1 MAVISFSASGARL
14 PAFRDTLRCRGIACK
29 NQQIRGN
36 AFYAEISAAEE
47 KRLSALAAEYGVT
60 LEIRRRR
67 GLRYP
72 LLPYRRRC
80 GIIAGLLCGGLL
92 LYRCNAT
99 VREIRITGNAQISET
114 ELREALAVLGVKE
127 GVPFRGL
134 RYAWLEQRMCLAVSD
149 IEWIT
154 LRKEGGRLV
163 VDLTEERKPPPMET
177 GRTPCNY
184 VAAVPAEITA
194 MDVQNGFAAVKI
206 GDTVKPGDLL
216 ISGVQTDECGVSK
229 WCRAAGSVTGRYPAV
244 FEQEQ
249 PFAAELPVRV
259 ASHTQ
264 TVLELLGREFPL
276 STAAPPDAPVTRC
289 DVTRTPLTLF
299 GRALPCAVIHKCYT
313 VQETAVTA
321 FSEAEARA
329 ILEESAAR
337 FEHNFHAKDI
347 IISRDAEY
355 RRTDLGILLKINY
368 VFEGVIGKTSE
379 IFVK

>member
-14 PAFRDTLRCRGIACK
+14 AAFRDTLRCRGIACRH
-29 NQQIRGN
+29 QQIRGN
-36 AFYAEISAAEE
+36 AFYAEASAADE

-60 LEIRRRR
+60 LEILRRR

-80 GIIAGLLCGGLL
+80 GILAGLLCGGLL
-92 LYRCNAT
+92 LYLCNAT
-99 VREIRITGNAQISET
+99 VREIRITGNAQVSEA
-114 ELREALAVLGVKE
+114 ELREALAALGVRE
-127 GVPFRGL
+127 GVPFRSL

-154 LRKEGGRLV
+154 LRKEGGRLI
-163 VDLTEERKPPPMET
+163 VDLTEERKAPPVNT

-206 GDTVKPGDLL
+206 GDTVRPGDLL
-216 ISGVQTDECGVSK
+216 ISGVQTDAFGVSK

-244 FEQEQ
+244 FTQEQ
-249 PFAAELPVRV
+249 PFVAELPVR
-259 ASHTQ
+259 SETRTQ
-264 TVLELLGREFPL
+264 TVFELLGKEFPL
-276 STAAPPDAPVTRC
+276 SPVMPPDAPFTRC
-289 DVTRTPLTLF
+289 DTERTPLTLF
-299 GRALPCAVIHKCYT
+299 GRALPCAVIHRCYT
-313 VQETAVTA
+313 VQETAVTV

-329 ILEESAAR
+329 VLEESAAR
-337 FEHNFHAKDI
+337 FEHNFHANDI